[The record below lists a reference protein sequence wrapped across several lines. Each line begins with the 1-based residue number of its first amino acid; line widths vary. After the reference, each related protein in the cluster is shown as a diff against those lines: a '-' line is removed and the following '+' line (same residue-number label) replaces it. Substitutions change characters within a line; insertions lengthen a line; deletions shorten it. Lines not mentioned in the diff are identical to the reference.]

1 MERKRINR
9 IKMVPTEK
17 KRTNKRLANQLGV
30 ASSIVSEWCTNVCQ
44 PSLGTHF
51 QIADNLDVKVQDLI
65 KDKLLF

>member
-17 KRTNKRLANQLGV
+17 NRTNKMLANQLGV

-44 PSLGTHF
+44 PSLETLL
-51 QIADNLDVKVQDLI
+51 QIADNLEVKVQDLI
-65 KDKLLF
+65 KDKQLI

>member
-30 ASSIVSEWCTNVCQ
+30 ASSIVSGWCTNVCQ
-44 PSLGTHF
+44 PSLGTHL
-51 QIADNLDVKVQDLI
+51 QISECLGVKAQ
-65 KDKLLF
+65 KLLREESDN